1 LIILS
6 SEVKKA
12 TLRILKHPRKEVIS
26 MKKTIIIGLCLA
38 LGLALMAAVAL
49 AWGPSFG
56 RGFGPGPGGFAG
68 PAVQAWGPGFG
79 PGFGRGFGPAYGV
92 PPIPNLTAEQSSK
105 IQTLRDSFLKEI
117 EPLQKDFYT
126 KGTELRN
133 LWSTP
138 KADPAAITAKQKEI
152 FDLQSKLQE
161 KATNL
166 GLEIRKVLTPE
177 QLAQLPA
184 FSQGTGFG
192 PGAGFG
198 PGMGFGPR
206 MGMRGPMGRW

>member
-1 LIILS
+1 
-6 SEVKKA
+6 
-12 TLRILKHPRKEVIS
+12 

-38 LGLALMAAVAL
+38 LGLALMATVVL
-49 AWGPSFG
+49 
-56 RGFGPGPGGFAG
+56 
-68 PAVQAWGPGFG
+68 AWGPGFG
-79 PGFGRGFGPAYGV
+79 PGSGRGFGEPAYGS

-105 IQTLRDSFLKEI
+105 IQTLRETSLKEI
-117 EPLQKDFYT
+117 EPLQKDLLT
-126 KGTELRN
+126 KRTELRN
-133 LWSTP
+133 LWLAKTP
-138 KADPAAITAKQKEI
+138 DQAAITAKQNEI

-184 FSQGTGFG
+184 FSQGAGFG
-192 PGAGFG
+192 PGAGCG